1 MSTETLNQG
10 SDDVSLPV
18 WLEFERVFP
27 FFGYQTP
34 VQLRVGNASLI
45 AGSAEGVM
53 LQHGMRLKVP
63 AFATWGLACLRVAR
77 SRGRATLDLDD
88 YGSELMFKA
97 EGSSILILSN
107 WTLEQVKVDYDII
120 LAAWHSFAMSV
131 REEVLRREPDRESWG
146 YWDLISDDPPQS
158 FAAYLGDKSRYEDA
172 YQTFTERIEE
182 SQDHS
187 LPAPDEA

>member
-1 MSTETLNQG
+1 MSIETNTTG
-10 SDDVSLPV
+10 SDDPTTRVM
-18 WLEFERVFP
+18 LEFERVFP
-27 FFGYQTP
+27 FFGHQTA
-34 VQLRVGNASLI
+34 VQLRVGKADLVI
-45 AGSAEGVM
+45 GSSEGVM
-53 LQHGMRLKVP
+53 LQHGMRLFVP

-88 YGSELMFKA
+88 YGSELMFKV

-107 WTLEQVKVDYDII
+107 WTLEQVRVDYDII
-120 LAAWHSFAMSV
+120 LAAWHSLAMAV

-172 YQTFTERIEE
+172 YQTFTERLEE
-182 SQDHS
+182 SKHD
-187 LPAPDEA
+187 